1 MAPFRPAGERG
12 TCWPPRTCYK
22 RRMRPSLLDPLF
34 APAAALPGIGP
45 KNARLFD
52 RLLDRGQGARVIDVL
67 FHLPYATLDRRSRPK
82 IRDAVP
88 GEIVTIQARVVEQ
101 RGAQGFRSRAPFK
114 VLVEDDTGDVE
125 LVFFL
130 ANHEWV
136 RSRLPIGATR
146 WISGKLELWDGRR
159 QMVHPDRVMNA
170 EELDR
175 LPSVE
180 PVYGLTEGL
189 YQRGVARAAEGALKR
204 LPPMPEW
211 LSAKTLA
218 DLKLPNFTQALA
230 AMHRPETPKDVDPA
244 GSAATRLAY
253 DELLANQLALL
264 LMRARMRVIPGRAH
278 KAEGALA
285 QRLEAAL
292 PFSLT
297 GAQRQAI
304 DEIRADLRAEKRM
317 LRLLQGDV
325 GSGKTVVA
333 LMAMAEVVEAGRQAA
348 MMAPTEILARQHYG
362 RIAPLAARAG
372 LRIALLTG
380 RDKAAARR
388 ASLAALAEGTID
400 IAVGTHA
407 LFQESVA
414 FADLGLA
421 VVDEQH
427 RFGVRQRLALASK
440 GAAVDLLVMTA
451 TPIPRSLVLAYFGD
465 MDVSALREKPPGRKP
480 IDTRILP
487 IERIGEV
494 VARLSQAVAAGA
506 RAYWICPLVDES
518 ETLDVAAAEERAQA
532 LSAMFGDAVGL
543 AHGKMAGPERD
554 AAMERFQRGTTTILV
569 ATTVVEVGVDV
580 PEATIMIVEHA
591 ERFGLA
597 QLHQLRGRVGRGA
610 GRSSCLLLYKG
621 PLGEAARARLEIL
634 RETEDGFRIAEEDLK
649 LRGEGDVLGSR
660 QAGAPGFRFAR
671 LDIHSGLLARAR
683 AEAEA
688 ALRRDERL
696 AGDANRGLRLL
707 LYLFER
713 DEAIR
718 LIEAG

>member
-1 MAPFRPAGERG
+1 
-12 TCWPPRTCYK
+12 
-22 RRMRPSLLDPLF
+22 MRPSLLDPLF
-34 APAAALPGIGP
+34 APAGALPGIGP
-45 KNARLFD
+45 KNAKLFD
-52 RLLDRGQGARVIDVL
+52 RLLDKPQGARVIDVL
-67 FHLPYATLDRRSRPK
+67 FHLPQATIDRRARPK

-88 GEIVTIQARVVEQ
+88 GAVVTIEAKVTEHREPPSP
-101 RGAQGFRSRAPFK
+101 RSRAPFK
-114 VLVEDDTGDVE
+114 VLVEDDTGNVE

-130 ANHEWV
+130 ANHQWV
-136 RSRLPIGATR
+136 RSRLPVGATR

-159 QMVHPDRVMNA
+159 QMVHPDRVMTA

-189 YQRGVARAAEGALKR
+189 YQRAVARAAEGALKR
-204 LPPMPEW
+204 LPRLPEW
-211 LSAKTLA
+211 IGEKSLS
-218 DLKLPNFTQALA
+218 DLKLPSLAEALG
-230 AMHRPETPKDVDPA
+230 AMHRPKAPA
-244 GSAATRLAY
+244 DIDLAGPAATRLAY

-264 LMRARMRVIPGRAH
+264 LMRARMSVIPGRAH
-278 KAEGALA
+278 RAEGAVA
-285 QRLEAAL
+285 RRLEAAL

-304 DEIRADLRAEKRM
+304 DDIRADLGAEKRM

-348 MMAPTEILARQHYG
+348 MMAPTEILARQHHE
-362 RIAPLAARAG
+362 RIAPLAASVG
-372 LRIALLTG
+372 LRVALLTG
-380 RDKAAARR
+380 RDKASARR
-388 ASLAALAEGTID
+388 ASLAALAERRID
-400 IAVGTHA
+400 IAIGTHA
-407 LFQESVA
+407 LFQDEVA

-465 MDVSALREKPPGRKP
+465 MDVSALREKPQGRQP

-494 VARLSQAVAAGA
+494 VRRLVQAVSGGA

-518 ETLDVAAAEERAQA
+518 ETLDVAAAEDRAEA
-532 LSAMFGDAVGL
+532 LRAIFGAAVGL
-543 AHGKMAGPERD
+543 AHGKMPGPERD

-610 GRSSCLLLYKG
+610 ARSACLLLYKA

-634 RETEDGFRIAEEDLK
+634 RETEDGFRIAEEDLR
-649 LRGEGDVLGSR
+649 LRGEGDVLGER

-671 LDIHSGLLARAR
+671 LDIHGGLLARAR

-688 ALRRDERL
+688 ALKRDERL
-696 AGDANRGLRLL
+696 AGEANRGLRLL

-713 DEAIR
+713 DEAAR

>member
-1 MAPFRPAGERG
+1 
-12 TCWPPRTCYK
+12 
-22 RRMRPSLLDPLF
+22 MRPSLLDPLF
-34 APAAALPGIGP
+34 APASALPGVGP
-45 KNARLFD
+45 KNAKLFD
-52 RLLDRGQGARVIDVL
+52 RLLDKPQGARVVDVL
-67 FHLPYATLDRRSRPK
+67 FHLPQATVDRRARPK

-88 GEIVTIQARVVEQ
+88 GAIVTIEARVTEH
-101 RGAQGFRSRAPFK
+101 REPHPRSRAPFK
-114 VLVEDDTGDVE
+114 VLVEDETGDVE

-159 QMVHPDRVMNA
+159 QMVHPDRVMTA
-170 EELDR
+170 EELER
-175 LPSVE
+175 LPAVE

-189 YQRGVARAAEGALKR
+189 YQRTVARAAEGALKR
-204 LPPMPEW
+204 LPRLPEW
-211 LSAKTLA
+211 IGDQTLN
-218 DLKLPNFTQALA
+218 DLNLPGFAGALQ
-230 AMHRPETPKDVDPA
+230 AMHRPRDPADIDPA
-244 GSAATRLAY
+244 GPAATRLAY
-253 DELLANQLALL
+253 DELLANQFALL
-264 LMRARMRVIPGRAH
+264 LMRARMRAIPGRAH
-278 KAEGALA
+278 GGEGALA
-285 QRLEAAL
+285 RRIAAAL

-297 GAQRQAI
+297 RAQAHAI
-304 DEIRADLRAEKRM
+304 EEIRADLRAEKRM

-333 LMAMAEVVEAGRQAA
+333 LIAMADVVEAGRQAA
-348 MMAPTEILARQHYG
+348 MMAPTEILARQHYE
-362 RIAPLAARAG
+362 RIAPLAESAG
-372 LRIALLTG
+372 LSIALLTG

-388 ASLAALAEGTID
+388 ASLAALAKGTID

-407 LFQESVA
+407 LFQEGVA

-480 IDTRILP
+480 IDTRVLP
-487 IERIGEV
+487 IERLDEV
-494 VARLSQAVAAGA
+494 VARLSRALAAGA
-506 RAYWICPLVDES
+506 RAYWICPLVEES
-518 ETLDVAAAEERAQA
+518 ETLDVAAAEDRAQA
-532 LSAMFGDAVGL
+532 LSAVFGATVGL
-543 AHGKMAGPERD
+543 AHGQLAGPERD
-554 AAMERFQRGTTTILV
+554 AAMERFERGETKILV

-610 GRSSCLLLYKG
+610 GRSACLLLYKG
-621 PLGEAARARLEIL
+621 PLNEAARARLEIL

-649 LRGEGDVLGSR
+649 LRGEGDVLGAR

-671 LDIHSGLLARAR
+671 LDIHAGLLARAR

-688 ALRRDERL
+688 ALRADERL
-696 AGDANRGLRLL
+696 KSEANRGLRLL

-713 DEAIR
+713 DEAAR

>member
-1 MAPFRPAGERG
+1 
-12 TCWPPRTCYK
+12 
-22 RRMRPSLLDPLF
+22 MRPSALDPMF
-34 APAAALPGIGP
+34 APASALPGIGP
-45 KNARLFD
+45 KNAKLFD
-52 RLLDRGQGARVIDVL
+52 RLLDKREGARVVDVL
-67 FHLPYATLDRRSRPK
+67 FHLPQATIDRRARPK

-88 GEIVTIQARVVEQ
+88 GAIVTIEARVTEH
-101 RGAQGFRSRAPFK
+101 REPHARSRAPFK

-136 RSRLPIGATR
+136 RSRLPVGATR

-175 LPSVE
+175 LPPVE
-180 PVYGLTEGL
+180 PVYGLTDGL
-189 YQRGVARAAEGALKR
+189 YQRSVARAAEGALKR
-204 LPPMPEW
+204 LPELPEW
-211 LSAKTLA
+211 ISGETLG
-218 DLKLPNFTQALA
+218 DLKLPSFAQALG
-230 AMHRPETPKDVDPA
+230 AMHRPGTPADTDPA
-244 GSAATRLAY
+244 GPAATRLAY

-278 KAEGALA
+278 GGEGALA
-285 QRLEAAL
+285 RRLEAAL

-297 GAQRQAI
+297 HAQAKAI

-325 GSGKTVVA
+325 GSGKTLVA
-333 LMAMAEVVEAGRQAA
+333 LIAMADVVEAGRQAA
-348 MMAPTEILARQHYG
+348 MMAPTEILARQHYE
-362 RIAPLAARAG
+362 RIAPLAESAG
-372 LRIALLTG
+372 LRVALLTG
-380 RDKAAARR
+380 RDKASARR
-388 ASLAALAEGTID
+388 AALAALAGREID
-400 IAVGTHA
+400 IAIGTHA
-407 LFQESVA
+407 LFQEGVE

-480 IDTRILP
+480 IDTRVLP
-487 IERIGEV
+487 IDRLGEV
-494 VARLSQAVAAGA
+494 VSRLGRAVASGA
-506 RAYWICPLVDES
+506 RAYWICPLVEES
-518 ETLDVAAAEERAQA
+518 ETLDVAAAEERAEA
-532 LSAMFGDAVGL
+532 LRVLFGDAVGL

-554 AAMERFQRGTTTILV
+554 AAMERFQRGATTILV

-580 PEATIMIVEHA
+580 PEATIIIVEHA

-610 GRSSCLLLYKG
+610 GRSACLLLYKG
-621 PLGEAARARLEIL
+621 PLGEAARARLETL
-634 RETEDGFRIAEEDLK
+634 RKTEDGFRIAEEDLK
-649 LRGEGDVLGSR
+649 LRGEGDVLGAR
-660 QAGAPGFRFAR
+660 QAGAPGFRLAR
-671 LDIHSGLLARAR
+671 LDVHGGLLARAR

-696 AGDANRGLRLL
+696 SGEGNRGLRLL

-713 DEAIR
+713 DEAAR
-718 LIEAG
+718 LLEAG

>member
-1 MAPFRPAGERG
+1 
-12 TCWPPRTCYK
+12 
-22 RRMRPSLLDPLF
+22 MRPSALDPLF
-34 APAAALPGIGP
+34 APAQALPGIGP
-45 KNARLFD
+45 KNAKLFD
-52 RLLDRGQGARVIDVL
+52 RLLDRREGARVIDVL
-67 FHLPYATLDRRSRPK
+67 FHLPQGTIDRRARPK

-88 GEIVTIQARVVEQ
+88 GSIVTIEARVTEHHEPG
-101 RGAQGFRSRAPFK
+101 RRSRAPFK

-136 RSRLPIGATR
+136 RSRLPVGATR

-159 QMVHPDRVMNA
+159 QMVHPDHVLTR
-170 EELDR
+170 EELER
-175 LPSVE
+175 LPPVE

-189 YQRGVARAAEGALKR
+189 YQRAVARAVEGALKR

-211 LSAKTLA
+211 LSGKTSS
-218 DLKLPNFTQALA
+218 DLSLPSFAQALG
-230 AMHRPETPKDVDPA
+230 AMHRPQAPEDVDPA
-244 GSAATRLAY
+244 SPAAARLAY

-264 LMRARMRVIPGRAH
+264 LMRARLRVIPGRAH
-278 KAEGALA
+278 VSDGALA
-285 QRLEAAL
+285 RRLEAAL

-297 GAQRQAI
+297 GAQRQAV
-304 DEIRADLRAEKRM
+304 DDIRADLRAEKRM

-333 LMAMAEVVEAGRQAA
+333 LLAMADVVEAGRQAA
-348 MMAPTEILARQHYG
+348 MMAPTEILARQHYD
-362 RIAPLAARAG
+362 RMAPLAAAAG
-372 LRIALLTG
+372 LSIALLTG
-380 RDKAAARR
+380 RDKASARR

-407 LFQESVA
+407 LFQEEVA

-480 IDTRILP
+480 IETRVLP
-487 IERIGEV
+487 IERLDEV
-494 VARLSQAVAAGA
+494 VGRLSRALASGA
-506 RAYWICPLVDES
+506 RAYWICPLVEES
-518 ETLDVAAAEERAQA
+518 ETLDVAAVEERAEA
-532 LSAMFGDAVGL
+532 LRAMFGDAVGL
-543 AHGKMAGPERD
+543 AHGKMTGPERD
-554 AAMERFQRGTTTILV
+554 AAMDRFQRGTTSILV

-580 PEATIMIVEHA
+580 QEATIMIVEHA

-597 QLHQLRGRVGRGA
+597 QLHQLRGRVGRGS

-649 LRGEGDVLGSR
+649 LRGEGDVLGAR

-671 LDIHSGLLARAR
+671 LDIHSGLLGRAR
-683 AEAEA
+683 DEAEA
-688 ALRRDERL
+688 ALARDERL
-696 AGDANRGLRLL
+696 RGETNRGLRLL

-713 DEAIR
+713 DEAVR
-718 LIEAG
+718 LTEAG

>member
-1 MAPFRPAGERG
+1 M
-12 TCWPPRTCYK
+12 
-22 RRMRPSLLDPLF
+22 MRPSALDPLF
-34 APAAALPGIGP
+34 APAGALPGIGP
-45 KNARLFD
+45 KNAKLFD
-52 RLLDRGQGARVIDVL
+52 RLLDKPQGARVVDVL
-67 FHLPYATLDRRSRPK
+67 FHLPQATIDRRARPK

-88 GEIVTIQARVVEQ
+88 GSVVTIEARVTEH
-101 RGAQGFRSRAPFK
+101 RGPPHARSRAPFK

-136 RSRLPIGATR
+136 RSRLPVGATR

-159 QMVHPDRVMNA
+159 QMVHPDRVLNA

-180 PVYGLTEGL
+180 PVYGLTDGL
-189 YQRGVARAAEGALKR
+189 YQRAVARAAEGALKR
-204 LPPMPEW
+204 LPRLPEW
-211 LSAKTLA
+211 ISNETLRE
-218 DLKLPNFTQALA
+218 LKLPGFAEA
-230 AMHRPETPKDVDPA
+230 IGAMHGPKTPEDIDPA
-244 GSAATRLAY
+244 GPAATRLAY

-264 LMRARMRVIPGRAH
+264 LMRARMRVIPGRPH
-278 KAEGALA
+278 RAEGALA
-285 QRLEAAL
+285 RRLEAAL

-297 GAQRQAI
+297 RAQRRGI
-304 DEIRADLRAEKRM
+304 EDIRADLRAEKRM

-325 GSGKTVVA
+325 GSGKTIVA
-333 LMAMAEVVEAGRQAA
+333 LLAMAEVVEAGRQAA
-348 MMAPTEILARQHYG
+348 MMAPTEILARQHYE
-362 RIAPLAARAG
+362 RMAPLAANAG
-372 LRIALLTG
+372 LRIVLMTG

-407 LFQESVA
+407 LFQEGVA

-427 RFGVRQRLALASK
+427 RFGVRQRLALATK

-480 IDTRILP
+480 IDTRVLP
-487 IERIGEV
+487 IERLDEV
-494 VARLSQAVAAGA
+494 VARLSQALASGA

-532 LSAMFGDAVGL
+532 LSAIFGDAVGL

-554 AAMERFQRGTTTILV
+554 AAMERFQRGTTKILV

-597 QLHQLRGRVGRGA
+597 QLHQLRGRVGRGS
-610 GRSSCLLLYKG
+610 GRSSCLLLYKA

-649 LRGEGDVLGSR
+649 LRGEGDVLGAR

-671 LDIHSGLLARAR
+671 LEIHSGLLARAR

-688 ALRRDERL
+688 ALKRDERL

-713 DEAIR
+713 DEAVR
-718 LIEAG
+718 MIEAG

>member
-1 MAPFRPAGERG
+1 
-12 TCWPPRTCYK
+12 
-22 RRMRPSLLDPLF
+22 MRPSLLDPLF
-34 APAAALPGIGP
+34 APAGALPGVGP
-45 KNARLFD
+45 KNAKLFD
-52 RLLDRGQGARVIDVL
+52 RLLDKPQGARVVDVL
-67 FHLPYATLDRRSRPK
+67 FHLPQATVDRRARPK

-88 GEIVTIQARVVEQ
+88 DTIVTIEAKVTEH
-101 RGAQGFRSRAPFK
+101 RGPPNARSRAPFK

-159 QMVHPDRVMNA
+159 QIVHPDRVMNA
-170 EELDR
+170 EEFAR

-180 PVYGLTEGL
+180 PVYGLTVGL
-189 YQRGVARAAEGALKR
+189 YMRTVARAADGALKR
-204 LPPMPEW
+204 LPRLPEW
-211 LSAKTLA
+211 IGEETLGA
-218 DLKLPNFTQALA
+218 LKLPSFADALG
-230 AMHRPETPKDVDPA
+230 AMHRPGRPEDVDPA
-244 GSAATRLAY
+244 GPAATRLAY

-264 LMRARMRVIPGRAH
+264 LMRARMRAIPGRAH
-278 KAEGALA
+278 LAEGALGR
-285 QRLEAAL
+285 RLEAAL

-297 GAQRQAI
+297 QAQLKAI
-304 DEIRADLRAEKRM
+304 DDIRADLKAEKRM

-333 LMAMAEVVEAGRQAA
+333 LLAMADVVEAGRQAA
-348 MMAPTEILARQHYG
+348 MMAPTEILARQHYE
-362 RIAPLAARAG
+362 RMAPLAERAA
-372 LRIALLTG
+372 LRIALMTG
-380 RDKAAARR
+380 RDKASERR
-388 ASLAALAEGTID
+388 ASLAALAEGAID
-400 IAVGTHA
+400 VAVGTHA
-407 LFQESVA
+407 LFQESVV

-465 MDVSALREKPPGRKP
+465 MDVSALREKPPGREP
-480 IDTRILP
+480 IDTRVLP
-487 IERIGEV
+487 IERLEEV
-494 VARLSQAVAAGA
+494 VAGIARALGAGA
-506 RAYWICPLVDES
+506 RAYWICPLVEES
-518 ETLDVAAAEERAQA
+518 ETLDVAAAEDRAEA
-532 LSAMFGDAVGL
+532 LRAIFGASVGL
-543 AHGKMAGPERD
+543 VHGKMAGPDRD
-554 AAMERFQRGTTTILV
+554 AAMERFQRGETKILV

-610 GRSSCLLLYKG
+610 GRSACLLIYKG
-621 PLGEAARARLEIL
+621 PLGEAARARLETL
-634 RETEDGFRIAEEDLK
+634 RETDDGFRIAEEDLK
-649 LRGEGDVLGSR
+649 LRGEGDVLGTR

-671 LDIHSGLLARAR
+671 LEIHSGFLARAR
-683 AEAEA
+683 EEA
-688 ALRRDERL
+688 AAALKRDDRL
-696 AGDANRGLRLL
+696 KGESNRGLRLL

-713 DEAIR
+713 DEAAR

>member
-1 MAPFRPAGERG
+1 
-12 TCWPPRTCYK
+12 
-22 RRMRPSLLDPLF
+22 MRPSLLDPLF
-34 APAAALPGIGP
+34 APAGALAGIGP
-45 KNARLFD
+45 KNAKLFD
-52 RLLDRGQGARVIDVL
+52 RLLDKSQGARVVDVL
-67 FHLPYATLDRRSRPK
+67 FHLPQGTINRRARPK

-88 GEIVTIQARVVEQ
+88 GAVVTIEARVTEH
-101 RGAQGFRSRAPFK
+101 REPHARSRAPFR

-136 RSRLPIGATR
+136 RSRLPVGATR

-159 QMVHPDRVMNA
+159 QMVHPDRVMTA
-170 EELDR
+170 EELER
-175 LPSVE
+175 LPAVE
-180 PVYGLTEGL
+180 PVYGLTDGL
-189 YQRGVARAAEGALKR
+189 YQRAVARAAEGALKR
-204 LPPMPEW
+204 LPRLPEW
-211 LSAKTLA
+211 IGDETLS
-218 DLKLPNFTQALA
+218 DLKLPSFGQALG
-230 AMHRPETPKDVDPA
+230 AMHRPETPADIDPA
-244 GSAATRLAY
+244 GPAATRLAY

-264 LMRARMRVIPGRAH
+264 LVRARMRVIPGRAH
-278 KAEGALA
+278 IAEGALA
-285 QRLEAAL
+285 RRLEAAL
-292 PFSLT
+292 PFALT
-297 GAQRQAI
+297 RAQRQAV
-304 DEIRADLRAEKRM
+304 DHIRADLRAEKRM

-333 LMAMAEVVEAGRQAA
+333 LLAMAEVVEAGRQAA
-348 MMAPTEILARQHYG
+348 MMAPTEILARQHYE
-362 RIAPLAARAG
+362 RMAPLAASVG
-372 LRIALLTG
+372 LRIALFTG
-380 RDKAAARR
+380 RDKASARR
-388 ASLAALAEGTID
+388 ASLAALVEGAID

-480 IDTRILP
+480 IDTRVLP
-487 IERIGEV
+487 IDRLDEV
-494 VARLSQAVAAGA
+494 VARLSQAIASGA
-506 RAYWICPLVDES
+506 RAYWICPLVEES
-518 ETLDVAAAEERAQA
+518 ETLDVAAAEDRAEA
-532 LSAMFGDAVGL
+532 LRAIFGDAVGL
-543 AHGKMAGPERD
+543 AHGKMPGAERD
-554 AAMERFQRGTTTILV
+554 AAMERFQRGTITILV

-580 PEATIMIVEHA
+580 PEATIMIIEHA

-610 GRSSCLLLYKG
+610 GRSACLLLYKG
-621 PLGEAARARLEIL
+621 PLGEAARARLETL

-649 LRGEGDVLGSR
+649 LRGEGDVLGAR

-671 LDIHSGLLARAR
+671 LDVHGGLLARAR

-688 ALRRDERL
+688 ALKRDERL
-696 AGDANRGLRLL
+696 ASEPHRGLRLL

-713 DEAIR
+713 DEAAR

>member
-1 MAPFRPAGERG
+1 
-12 TCWPPRTCYK
+12 
-22 RRMRPSLLDPLF
+22 MRPSALDPLF
-34 APAAALPGIGP
+34 APAGALPGIGP
-45 KNARLFD
+45 KNAKLFD
-52 RLLDRGQGARVIDVL
+52 RLLDRREGARVIDVL
-67 FHLPYATLDRRSRPK
+67 FHLPQGTIDRRARPK

-88 GEIVTIQARVVEQ
+88 GAIVTIEAKVTEHH
-101 RGAQGFRSRAPFK
+101 GPPNARSRAPFK

-130 ANHEWV
+130 ANHDWV
-136 RSRLPIGATR
+136 RSRLPVGAIR

-159 QMVHPDRVMNA
+159 QMVHPDRVMTA

-180 PVYGLTEGL
+180 PVYGLTDGL
-189 YQRGVARAAEGALKR
+189 YQRAVARAAEGALKR
-204 LPPMPEW
+204 LPQLPEW
-211 LSAKTLA
+211 IGDETLS
-218 DLKLPNFTQALA
+218 DLKLPSFGQALG
-230 AMHRPETPKDVDPA
+230 AMHRPETPGDIDPA
-244 GSAATRLAY
+244 GPAATRLAY

-278 KAEGALA
+278 IAEGALA
-285 QRLEAAL
+285 RRLEAAL
-292 PFSLT
+292 PFALT
-297 GAQRQAI
+297 RAQRQAV
-304 DEIRADLRAEKRM
+304 DDIRDDLRAEKRM

-348 MMAPTEILARQHYG
+348 MMAPTEILARQHYE
-362 RIAPLAARAG
+362 RMAPLAERVG
-372 LRIALLTG
+372 LRVALLTG
-380 RDKAAARR
+380 RDKASARR
-388 ASLAALAEGTID
+388 ASLAALVEGAID

-480 IDTRILP
+480 IDTRVLP
-487 IERIGEV
+487 IDRLDEV
-494 VARLSQAVAAGA
+494 VVRLSQAIASGA
-506 RAYWICPLVDES
+506 RAYWICPLVEES
-518 ETLDVAAAEERAQA
+518 ETLDVAAAEDRAEA
-532 LSAMFGDAVGL
+532 LRAIFGDAVGL
-543 AHGKMAGPERD
+543 AHGKMPGAERD

-610 GRSSCLLLYKG
+610 GRSACLLLYRG
-621 PLGEAARARLEIL
+621 PLGEAARARLETL

-649 LRGEGDVLGSR
+649 LRGEGDVLGAR

-671 LDIHSGLLARAR
+671 LDVHGGLLARAR

-688 ALRRDERL
+688 ALERDGRL
-696 AGDANRGLRLL
+696 AGEPNRGLRLL

-713 DEAIR
+713 DEAAR